1 MLINASVYEEG
12 KELPGAHT
20 WPEALAAALE
30 TKRFGWVGL
39 QNATPEEID
48 SVSHHLELHDLVTE
62 DLKTGH
68 QMPKLE
74 EYPNYIFIVCKQA
87 KWSKEGGL
95 EEGDVS
101 LVVNKKN
108 VVTFRRGVG
117 DGFSTVRNRARM
129 EPELLGL
136 GAGYVLYA
144 VLDTVVDRYFPIVK
158 NLEAEF
164 ERLEDKVFSEDI
176 PGQAPQDIPRDQLTR
191 SLYHLRREV
200 VRFRGLVEPL
210 LEVTVKLF
218 GGRVPALCDGLGD
231 YFRDIHDH
239 LMRIVARLD
248 TLYAT
253 MGSAVQAQLA
263 LTTIEEGKVTKRLAA
278 YASIFAADTLW
289 VGLWGMNFKHMPE
302 LDWKY
307 GYPTALTVIAV
318 TSFVLFR
325 QFRKRGWL

>member
-12 KELPGAHT
+12 KELPDAHT

-30 TKRFGWVGL
+30 AKRFGWVGL

-117 DGFSTVRNRARM
+117 EGFSTVRSRARL
-129 EPELLGL
+129 EPDLLGL

-307 GYPTALTVIAV
+307 GYPTALTIIAV

>member
-12 KELPGAHT
+12 KEIPGALS
-20 WPEALAAALE
+20 WQDALDAALP
-30 TKRFGWVGL
+30 TKGFAWIGMH
-39 QNATPEEID
+39 NPTAEELD
-48 SVSHHLELHDLVTE
+48 AVAQKMELHDLVVE
-62 DLKTGH
+62 DIKMGG

-87 KWSKEGGL
+87 KWSKENGL

-101 LVVNKKN
+101 LLVNKKHM
-108 VVTFRRGVG
+108 VSFRRGVG
-117 DGFSTVRNRARM
+117 DGFTTVRSRARL
-129 EPELLGL
+129 ETQLLNL
-136 GAGYVLYA
+136 GSGYVLYA
-144 VLDTVVDRYFPIVK
+144 VLDAVVDRYFPIVK

-164 ERLEDKVFSEDI
+164 ERLEDRVFGEDAKDI
-176 PGQAPQDIPRDQLTR
+176 SLHDIPREQLTR
-191 SLYHLRREV
+191 RLYHLRREV
-200 VRFRGLVEPL
+200 VRFRGMVEPL
-210 LEVTVKLF
+210 LEVTIKLF
-218 GGRVPALCDGLGD
+218 GGRVPALCDGLGE
-231 YFRDIHDH
+231 YYRDIHDH
-239 LMRIVARLD
+239 LVRIVARLD
-248 TLYAT
+248 ALYAT

-307 GYPTALTVIAV
+307 GYPLALAIIAV
-318 TSFVLFR
+318 TSVVLHR

>member
-12 KELPGAHT
+12 RELLGPHT
-20 WPEALAAALE
+20 WPEALDSAMGAN
-30 TKRFGWVGL
+30 RFGWIGL
-39 QNATPEEID
+39 HNASTEEID
-48 SVSHHLELHDLVTE
+48 AVSHRLELHDLVVE
-62 DLKTGH
+62 DIKVGQ

-101 LVVNKKN
+101 FVVNKKH
-108 VVTFRRGVG
+108 VVTFRRGAG
-117 DGFSTVRNRARM
+117 EGFTSVRQRARL
-129 EPELLGL
+129 EPDLLNL

-164 ERLEDKVFSEDI
+164 ERLEDKVFGED
-176 PGQAPQDIPRDQLTR
+176 GTTDAMLDVPREQLTR

-200 VRFRGLVEPL
+200 GRFRGLVEPL
-210 LEVTVKLF
+210 LEVTIKLF
-218 GGRVPALCDGLGD
+218 GGRVPALCDGLGE

-239 LMRIVARLD
+239 LVRIVARLD
-248 TLYAT
+248 SLYAT
-253 MGSAVQAQLA
+253 MGSALQAQLS

-307 GYPTALTVIAV
+307 GYPLALLIITI
-318 TSFVLFR
+318 TSLILFR
-325 QFRKRGWL
+325 QFRKRRWL